1 MTLGACALDLALGE
15 APSCLHPVVAMGAF
29 LTRAERHMPATPA
42 FAALAGA
49 GWWAAGVAA
58 TYTVGMLLDRLPAPA
73 QALALSTTISLRTLL
88 SEVAEVEQALDRSL
102 EEGRARVARIVSRP
116 TAGLD
121 AAGVREAA
129 ISSLTE
135 NLSDAVV
142 APWFWYAVG
151 GLPAAL
157 AYRFVNTADAMWG
170 YRDHRRWLGLVAAR
184 ADDLA
189 NLIPARLTAV
199 ALLPRPMKLRMC
211 RREARRTPSPN
222 AGHPMAA
229 GALARGI
236 RLGKAGVYVLNPT
249 GRQPEPDDTVALSRR
264 SLAVGIAAALAAART
279 RR

>member
-1 MTLGACALDLALGE
+1 
-15 APSCLHPVVAMGAF
+15 
-29 LTRAERHMPATPA
+29 
-42 FAALAGA
+42 
-49 GWWAAGVAA
+49 
-58 TYTVGMLLDRLPAPA
+58 MLLDRLPAPA

-121 AAGVREAA
+121 SAGVREAA

-189 NLIPARLTAV
+189 NLIPARAHRR
-199 ALLPRPMKLRMC
+199 RP
-211 RREARRTPSPN
+211 PSPPHE
-222 AGHPMAA
+222 ASHVPQGSEEDPVPQCRPSD
-229 GALARGI
+229 G
-236 RLGKAGVYVLNPT
+236 
-249 GRQPEPDDTVALSRR
+249 SRR
-264 SLAVGIAAALAAART
+264 SRPGHPARQGRGLCPQPDRPAARAG
-279 RR
+279 